1 MGVPSR
7 PRTGLKSHSPTGSGW
22 LTTWCSESCPNQVP
36 GWHRAVRG
44 SLYIF
49 FLNDGV
55 MKKLIGSLR
64 ALKEFLI
71 GDYSLGQEKRRLFAL
86 ACLVLAV
93 AIAFVSYQ
101 VDGWFRTYSYSK
113 NFRPSLVSG
122 LFALFLIAPLYVR
135 NIVPWTGLNAYSV
148 LSLVLNWAIV
158 GSAATMALE
167 GSGVMKL
174 FGGEL
179 PMTFLLAL
187 AVAFGWLGMRPVAML
202 SWAAFLLLGTINLSF
217 ASNTMGVWG
226 FVFLVSSVV
235 GVLLQANLS
244 PRHLLAGSHL
254 EFFGSLE
261 ADIKDPSPNP
271 LPFAQHSR
279 DQ

>member
-1 MGVPSR
+1 
-7 PRTGLKSHSPTGSGW
+7 
-22 LTTWCSESCPNQVP
+22 
-36 GWHRAVRG
+36 
-44 SLYIF
+44 
-49 FLNDGV
+49 